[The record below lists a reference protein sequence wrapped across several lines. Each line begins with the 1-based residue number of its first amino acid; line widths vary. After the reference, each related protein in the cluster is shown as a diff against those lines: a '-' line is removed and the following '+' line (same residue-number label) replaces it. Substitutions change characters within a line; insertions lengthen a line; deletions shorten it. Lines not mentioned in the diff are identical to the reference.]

1 MSTPSSLA
9 GKVAIVTGAGSG
21 IGRATTLE
29 LAASGVDKFTLVD
42 VNAETVGSVADE
54 LRRNG
59 AKVEKV
65 VGSVAD
71 PDVVRGY
78 VEQTRATFGRI
89 DLLHNN
95 AGIEGP
101 VGGLFE
107 FPDEQFD
114 VLSGIN
120 FKGVYLNLRHVVPV
134 MLEQKSGAVVN
145 TASICSFRPFQP
157 FPVYSAIKWAVAGL
171 TKSAG
176 AECAGTGVR
185 VNAVAPGVIDTAIIE
200 RVESLDRDSREY
212 GQFTGAIPEGRYG
225 QPEEIA
231 KVVRFLLSD
240 DASYVQGSIYLAD
253 GGINTTA

>member
-1 MSTPSSLA
+1 MSTSSLA

-21 IGRATTLE
+21 IGRATTFE
-29 LAASGVDKFTLVD
+29 LAAHGVDRFTLVD
-42 VNAETVGSVADE
+42 VNQDTLAAVADE
-54 LRRNG
+54 LRGHG
-59 AKVEKV
+59 AKVEAV
-65 VGSVAD
+65 VGSVAE

-78 VEQTRATFGRI
+78 VEQTTTAFGRI

-107 FPDEQFD
+107 FPDDQFD
-114 VLSGIN
+114 VLAGVN

-134 MLEQKSGAVVN
+134 MLAQRSGAVVN
-145 TASICSFRPFQP
+145 TASICSFRPFKP

-200 RVESLDRDSREY
+200 RVESIGHESRVF
-212 GQFTGAIPEGRYG
+212 GQFTDAVPEGRYG
-225 QPEEIA
+225 SPEEIA

-240 DASYVQGSIYLAD
+240 DASYVQGAIFLAD
-253 GGINTTA
+253 GGINTAA